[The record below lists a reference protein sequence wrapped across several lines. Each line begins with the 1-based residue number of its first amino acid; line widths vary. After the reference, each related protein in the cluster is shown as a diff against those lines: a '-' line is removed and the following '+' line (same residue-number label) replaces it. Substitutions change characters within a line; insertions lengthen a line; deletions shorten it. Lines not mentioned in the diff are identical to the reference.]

1 MVPSSGQ
8 FERVDALQGSRGRL
22 RYLQMPIQFMVA
34 PLRAMMFCCH
44 SSSSKTAR
52 RGKWCGIA
60 LRGHAETLWCTPQ
73 NTWLEAEKQREWRS
87 PENHRT
93 KWRFIA
99 GKKSSIAT
107 LDYLGNLSDRQLPG
121 TISSG
126 KPTPPP
132 QTYSTT
138 TTITMT
144 IISSIRLDEM
154 KVKVNMK
161 NMMLALVCY

>member
-1 MVPSSGQ
+1 M
-8 FERVDALQGSRGRL
+8 
-22 RYLQMPIQFMVA
+22 Y
-34 PLRAMMFCCH
+34 
-44 SSSSKTAR
+44 
-52 RGKWCGIA
+52 
-60 LRGHAETLWCTPQ
+60 
-73 NTWLEAEKQREWRS
+73 S

-93 KWRFIA
+93 KWKFIA

-107 LDYLGNLSDRQLPG
+107 LDYQSNLSDRQLPG

-161 NMMLALVCY
+161 NMMLALVLLMNQYESLSIAFCTTINHS